1 MNTLNTTSISD
12 TQASTRKRLPS
23 HVRIQQILDAAQIEF
38 SEHGFTAARTDDIAS
53 RCGLSKGGL
62 YSHFK
67 SKEELFEALVC
78 RSLTPPDLSDMPD
91 LSETV
96 TVRHLAEWLVG
107 RFYAFLENPSAIA
120 TFRLLIAES
129 ERASSSLATWRRQV
143 LEPHLHALGET
154 LKMKTG
160 ASSAIK
166 TIIANEPWLVISP
179 IVHIMVS
186 QVIFGDAQDKP
197 LKDYRQAHIAFL
209 CELLK

>member
-1 MNTLNTTSISD
+1 MNMTHFSTETG
-12 TQASTRKRLPS
+12 ATRKRLPP

-67 SKEELFEALVC
+67 SKEELFEALIC
-78 RSLTPPDLSDMPD
+78 RSLTPPDLSDMPH
-91 LSETV
+91 LSDTV

-107 RFYAFLENPSAIA
+107 RFYVFLENPTAVS

-129 ERASSSLATWRRQV
+129 ERASSSLNTWRKEV
-143 LEPHLHALGET
+143 LEPHLSALGTT
-154 LKMKTG
+154 LKMKAGTTSPTK
-160 ASSAIK
+160 A
-166 TIIANEPWLVISP
+166 IIADEPWLVISP
-179 IVHIMVS
+179 IIHVMIS
-186 QVIFGDAQDKP
+186 QIIFGHLQEKT
-197 LKDYRQAHIAFL
+197 LEDYRKAHIAFL